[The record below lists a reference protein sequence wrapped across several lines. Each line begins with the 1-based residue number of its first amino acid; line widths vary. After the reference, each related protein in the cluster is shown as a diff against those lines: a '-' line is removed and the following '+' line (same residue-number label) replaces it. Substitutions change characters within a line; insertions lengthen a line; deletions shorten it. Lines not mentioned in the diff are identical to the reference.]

1 MSRSEWLT
9 EQESFNL
16 LERMFPTGL
25 RSTDVLSA
33 LCPQGWQNSSSKRLF
48 EGTRETTK
56 EDDIA
61 KLGYLIGLCLWDIL
75 SDNHDLILPDGR
87 VVHLGSFRA
96 TAGIISDFVAEECPM
111 DFRSGEGYLEFYL
124 GTWAIKNRTA
134 LKPIYRHIFSRLR
147 ECDVDWKYSFP
158 RLLVIRFKPEEEHFE
173 NYDPSA
179 AFAAEQK
186 EREENEQYVRM
197 QEELEKLHQES
208 IELARS
214 KPPPET
220 VQAYF
225 DYANFSIQPG
235 TRDPEL
241 STRNPIC
248 PRLRRRRV
256 VPACRTVLECS
267 AQHHGARYPPPLS
280 LWRDRFSVICGCFF
294 FCVLCVLLRLLELRS
309 LGVTRWRKLARWFG
323 YCYRDSL
330 MALAKTTVLLDTKP

>member
-1 MSRSEWLT
+1 MSGSEWLN
-9 EQESFNL
+9 EQESFDL

-25 RSTDVLSA
+25 RSADLLSA
-33 LCPQGWQNSSSKRLF
+33 LCPRGWQNSSLKQLF
-48 EGTRETTK
+48 EGARETTQE
-56 EDDIA
+56 EDFA

-96 TAGIISDFVAEECPM
+96 TAGIIADFVAGECPT
-111 DFRSGEGYLEFYL
+111 DFGAGEGYLEFYL

-134 LKPIYRHIFSRLR
+134 LKPIYQHIFSRLR

-158 RLLVIRFKPEEEHFE
+158 RLLVIQFKPQEDQEEHFE

-186 EREENEQYVRM
+186 EREENEEYART

-214 KPPPET
+214 NPPPGT

-225 DYANFSIQPG
+225 EVFGKWPSG
-235 TRDPEL
+235 W
-241 STRNPIC
+241 
-248 PRLRRRRV
+248 
-256 VPACRTVLECS
+256 
-267 AQHHGARYPPPLS
+267 PP
-280 LWRDRFSVICGCFF
+280 
-294 FCVLCVLLRLLELRS
+294 
-309 LGVTRWRKLARWFG
+309 
-323 YCYRDSL
+323 
-330 MALAKTTVLLDTKP
+330 